1 MTVHYAVTFGFES
14 GLAHRGTIPVLVPPH
29 VFGARSNSPRR
40 PSGPSSGTS
49 TLCVLPER
57 LDAGVDAERDHDE
70 LDRVPARQGLA
81 VISLVSPAIAVAV

>member
-1 MTVHYAVTFGFES
+1 
-14 GLAHRGTIPVLVPPH
+14 
-29 VFGARSNSPRR
+29 
-40 PSGPSSGTS
+40 
-49 TLCVLPER
+49 VLPER